1 MKKFKSAMIA
11 ALSGVMLFSSCSFF
25 ATGVQA
31 KSSSHASE
39 TGNDELI
46 SYPRDAYEFNAN
58 EILNVYAL
66 NSVENELNDNGNIFF
81 YVKHTL
87 DVTNKNAVP
96 MRAYKADGTLV
107 HSSPEVDFWSDGYMN
122 AVDASN
128 VLCLQ
133 GHVNGIADL
142 PEKSWPD
149 SAEDVQWTLAKA
161 LNLNKED
168 VTVETETIYQKI
180 AGVEGAESEQSTTIS
195 SATGVTTEN
204 EAALLRFT
212 TLDRKVYIAK
222 YKETHND
229 KTDEQLAAI
238 FENAKA
244 LPTQETVRVKAT
256 TKDGVVYRLAIGNDN
271 KFYLIGPDKEQTE
284 SEFKTTLDYA
294 SEEKGKMDGD
304 TYLPPYYANEE
315 KNAKKDLDA
324 TAFIRSVTREAIVE
338 TNGVA
343 LTADGKANSE
353 GWYYPE
359 TADKSVIAK
368 VYPFEKYDNTEFNGA
383 VKETVKLVGAEG
395 GEDTQK
401 PSIRWTFRLINK
413 DTKENA
419 DGSVTVTLT
428 YNLPV
433 DKDSIPEGW
442 SPVYDKDG
450 KTIHSIT
457 KTIKKG
463 EDYDKDVTVKRNGEI
478 DEKVTTHVKQ
488 VWEKLSPTLPQTG
501 AFSVVLVVL
510 VAGIAGFAI
519 TRFRKFRK

>member
-11 ALSGVMLFSSCSFF
+11 ALSGVMLFSSCSFL
-25 ATGVQA
+25 ASGVQA
-31 KSSSHASE
+31 KTASTASE
-39 TGNDELI
+39 TNNPELI
-46 SYPRDAYEFNAN
+46 SYPRDAYEFSAV
-58 EILNVYAL
+58 EMLNVYAL
-66 NSVENELNDNGNIFF
+66 NSSSDYNVNTDY
-81 YVKHTL
+81 YVKHRL
-87 DVTNKNAVP
+87 DVTGKNAVP
-96 MRAYKADGTLV
+96 LRSYNDDGTELN
-107 HSSPEVDFWSDGYMN
+107 SSADVDKWSDGRIN

-128 VLCLQ
+128 ILALE

-142 PEKSWPD
+142 PERFWPEVAND
-149 SAEDVQWTLAKA
+149 IQWSLAKA
-161 LNLNKED
+161 LNLNKAD
-168 VTVETETIYQKI
+168 ITVEAEAIYQKI
-180 AGVEGAESEQSTTIS
+180 EGVTDAEKKTVIS
-195 SATGVTTEN
+195 STTGVTSAN
-204 EAALLRFT
+204 NAALLEYT
-212 TLDRKVYIAK
+212 TLDRSVYITK
-222 YKETHND
+222 YKETHPD
-229 KTDEQLAAI
+229 KTDEEIAEI
-238 FENAKA
+238 FENSKA
-244 LPTQETVRVKAT
+244 LPTQETVRATAT
-256 TKDGVVYRLAIGNDN
+256 TKDGVVYRMALGTDN
-271 KFYLIGPDKEQTE
+271 KFYLVGPDKEQTE

>member
-11 ALSGVMLFSSCSFF
+11 ALSGVMLFSSFAFF
-25 ATGVQA
+25 SSTVNADTESEKDKYLKLYPRTVYEVNASEILIDYAQTQTENPTYLRYRADVTNDLIPIYSYNTDGTLLNSNASTDKWHDGHMDAVDSSNILTLQDNFASIGEVPTPAARTENWLGAADDLIYSLAKKLNVSKDDITLTSKVTMQKYAGINDTEQSYVISTKTGVTAENIA
-31 KSSSHASE
+31 KSIEFAKIERRIYAQLADITIES
-39 TGNDELI
+39 
-46 SYPRDAYEFNAN
+46 DAQ
-58 EILNVYAL
+58 L
-66 NSVENELNDNGNIFF
+66 NELNPG
-81 YVKHTL
+81 VVQSVVEVTL
-87 DVTNKNAVP
+87 
-96 MRAYKADGTLV
+96 
-107 HSSPEVDFWSDGYMN
+107 
-122 AVDASN
+122 
-128 VLCLQ
+128 
-133 GHVNGIADL
+133 
-142 PEKSWPD
+142 
-149 SAEDVQWTLAKA
+149 
-161 LNLNKED
+161 
-168 VTVETETIYQKI
+168 
-180 AGVEGAESEQSTTIS
+180 
-195 SATGVTTEN
+195 
-204 EAALLRFT
+204 
-212 TLDRKVYIAK
+212 
-222 YKETHND
+222 
-229 KTDEQLAAI
+229 
-238 FENAKA
+238 
-244 LPTQETVRVKAT
+244 T
-256 TKDGVVYRLAIGNDN
+256 TKDGNEYKMVIGKDN
-271 KFYLIGPDKEQTE
+271 NFYLTQTKDTT
-284 SEFKTTLDYA
+284 FKTTLDYA